1 VLNPGPVV
9 PYATLLCTR
18 AAVHISPETVLKGVV
33 KGAGRK
39 LAPDGRLFF
48 YGAWGVDGMI
58 TPESNVKF
66 DAMLRSKNADF
77 GLRDISQLAAL
88 CAEEGSLEL
97 EERLFVE
104 ASNNYLLC
112 VRKKG

>member
-1 VLNPGPVV
+1 
-9 PYATLLCTR
+9 
-18 AAVHISPETVLKGVV
+18 
-33 KGAGRK
+33 
-39 LAPDGRLFF
+39 
-48 YGAWGVDGMI
+48 MI